1 MKVVEGR
8 KAPVNTYR
16 SSPEI
21 AGKCGQAVCLVK
33 KQNLFLTYL
42 NMYITKLSL
51 HFFQNVESED
61 ERHESV
67 QAAGRNE
74 FAITP

>member
-8 KAPVNTYR
+8 KARVNTYR

-33 KQNLFLTYL
+33 K
-42 NMYITKLSL
+42 TK
-51 HFFQNVESED
+51 FIPD
-61 ERHESV
+61 
-67 QAAGRNE
+67 
-74 FAITP
+74 IP